1 MQDARHGNGH
11 HAGQPDKLTD
21 ISQFY
26 ADNMGKRYAKHG
38 ALEATAE
45 FSSTGMRAHA
55 DASATVFSVMKA
67 VFALSGCPSQGNSNI
82 SRHVR

>member
-1 MQDARHGNGH
+1 M
-11 HAGQPDKLTD
+11 
-21 ISQFY
+21 SQFY

-55 DASATVFSVMKA
+55 DACAIAYSVMKA
-67 VFALSGCPSQGNSNI
+67 ALHWLSVSGEFEYQPSRRVVSQLGHYLTPVALPA
-82 SRHVR
+82 R